1 MIEHFQDPLPDEILY
16 SVWARLSELSN
27 FHTLADV
34 FEELFNNRKIKPIVD
49 LPCHLGHFFD
59 RLPFGHCY
67 TIDVLIN
74 DHTLLPFYAPF
85 LSPERYTTLREQ
97 MISGN
102 GKAVQRRAGILNI
115 RIPQPL
121 YLRYCPMCVEHDREE
136 FGACYWH
143 RLHQVP
149 GVVVCPTHA
158 IFLENSTVHAQST
171 FSRQEF
177 ISAERVISTPVSR
190 QAESSPLYTFC
201 RDIALDAAY
210 LLNNPTSSLGL
221 EFLQKQYFAMLAQNS
236 FLTLAGLVR
245 KADLIK
251 AFVDYYPA
259 ELLRQLNCEVHYARN
274 RQTWLT
280 SLPHRSKH
288 TLHPLHH
295 LLAIR
300 FFGSTIQEFCHR
312 ELQRPQ
318 FFEPGP
324 WLCLN
329 PVCDHY
335 QQCSINTYQIREMA
349 KGKYQ
354 GIFTCECGF
363 SYSRYGQIGSDFTS
377 VSGSEVRA
385 ILSYGSVWESKLC
398 ELWLDPTV
406 SQKEIARRL
415 QISEVCLKWHAT
427 EMHLSPVR
435 DYSTMTG
442 DPFLTNSAGQSRS
455 WYRSQWLNLSQEH
468 PEENCSRLIVRS
480 PLVYKWLLHN
490 DREWLDA
497 HRPSRK
503 MISSQRSTRRDSA
516 EAEVLSHQEKR
527 FSDVHIADTVKSAA
541 RILLSD
547 PGRPKRIT
555 TTKIKMHVPELIQL
569 LRKPDNIPLTLQA
582 LQEVVETRE
591 AFAVRRVKY
600 ITQNCLEEQ
609 VFPPKWKIIE
619 QANLYSLLHIPQVQQ
634 ALEET
639 IAVLFQ
645 DAISRKNG

>member
-1 MIEHFQDPLPDEILY
+1 MIEHFQDPLPDETLY

-27 FHTLADV
+27 FHTLSDV

-85 LSPERYTTLREQ
+85 LPHERYRSLREQ
-97 MISGN
+97 MMSGN

-121 YLRYCPMCVEHDREE
+121 YLRYCPMCVERDREK

-158 IFLENSTVHAQST
+158 VFLENSTVHAQST

-177 ISAERVISTPVSR
+177 IPAERVISTPVSR
-190 QAESSPLYTFC
+190 WAESSPLYTFF

-210 LLNNPTSSLGL
+210 LLKNPTSSLGV
-221 EFLQKQYFAMLAQNS
+221 EFLKKQYSALLAQNR
-236 FLTLAGLVR
+236 FLTLGEMVR
-245 KADLIK
+245 KADLIT

-259 ELLRQLNCEVHYARN
+259 ELLHLLNCEVYYARN

-280 SLPHRSKH
+280 SLPYRSKH

-312 ELQRPQ
+312 EFQSPQ

-324 WLCLN
+324 WPCLN

-335 QQCSINTYQIREMA
+335 QQCSINTYQIREMT

-354 GIFTCECGF
+354 GIFTCKCGF
-363 SYSRYGQIGSDFTS
+363 SYSRYTQIGSAFSSD
-377 VSGSEVRA
+377 SGSEKRA
-385 ILSYGSVWESKLC
+385 ILSYGPVWESKLC

-406 SQKEIARRL
+406 SQKEIVRRL
-415 QISEVCLKWHAT
+415 HISQVCLKWHAT
-427 EMHLSPVR
+427 EMHLLPTRAYSATTASPLLT
-435 DYSTMTG
+435 DSTE
-442 DPFLTNSAGQSRS
+442 QSRS
-455 WYRSQWLNLSQEH
+455 WYRSQWLNLLQGH
-468 PEENCSRLIVRS
+468 PEETGV
-480 PLVYKWLLHN
+480 
-490 DREWLDA
+490 D
-497 HRPSRK
+497 
-503 MISSQRSTRRDSA
+503 
-516 EAEVLSHQEKR
+516 
-527 FSDVHIADTVKSAA
+527 
-541 RILLSD
+541 
-547 PGRPKRIT
+547 
-555 TTKIKMHVPELIQL
+555 
-569 LRKPDNIPLTLQA
+569 
-582 LQEVVETRE
+582 
-591 AFAVRRVKY
+591 
-600 ITQNCLEEQ
+600 
-609 VFPPKWKIIE
+609 
-619 QANLYSLLHIPQVQQ
+619 
-634 ALEET
+634 
-639 IAVLFQ
+639 
-645 DAISRKNG
+645 